1 MRDRPAQRAKKR
13 IGAKVG
19 AAMRSLTNDQDPVGS
34 TAVRSTR
41 VFLIDDDH
49 SVRRSVSRLLKAAG
63 FEVEAF
69 ESGPAF
75 LKKPPHR
82 GDHCLVVDVRMPGM
96 SAVELLETL
105 RTSGHYSPIV
115 FITAHGTDEIR
126 RDLPGETV
134 LTKPIEADVLIAAID
149 AAVFRSRGGQYA
161 PSARK

>member
-1 MRDRPAQRAKKR
+1 
-13 IGAKVG
+13 
-19 AAMRSLTNDQDPVGS
+19 MRSLRGDQDSLV
-34 TAVRSTR
+34 AVRATR
-41 VFLIDDDH
+41 IFLIDDDH

-75 LKKPPHR
+75 LKKAPPR
-82 GDHCLVVDVRMPGM
+82 GNHCLVVDVRMPGM
-96 SAVELLETL
+96 SALELLDAL
-105 RTSGHYSPIV
+105 RTAGRYSPIV

-149 AAVFRSRGGQYA
+149 AAVYRTGGAPYA
-161 PSARK
+161 PSVRK